1 MSVSSDVGNK
11 LLAWMLAGT
20 GTLLAYSAYKNRAPW
35 DVLRDINGPPLATA
49 TGTGTAAGFTGSNY
63 SGSIPRLRQ
72 IANREI
78 PPTLVAIQPCG
89 QLDMDAAASKARIDT
104 KLGKVI
110 PAASCN
116 DAYRSFAI
124 QAQAASRGETIN
136 GKPRFADPNKGL
148 HVVGLAFDI
157 HSDFNNADV
166 YQAFREDGWHQTRPI
181 DEPWHWSYG
190 VRG

>member
-11 LLAWMLAGT
+11 LLAWMLAGA

-35 DVLRDINGPPLATA
+35 DVLRDINSTPF
-49 TGTGTAAGFTGSNY
+49 TGSVASGGTAAGFAGSNY

-89 QLDMDAAASKARIDT
+89 QLDMDAAASKARIDA

-116 DAYRSFAI
+116 DAYRPIST
-124 QAQAASRGETIN
+124 QAEGYARDPN
-136 GKPRFADPNKGL
+136 RFAHPSKGL

-157 HSDFNNADV
+157 HADFNTPDV

>member
-11 LLAWMLAGT
+11 LLAWLMAGT

-35 DVLRDINGPPLATA
+35 DVLRDINGAPLTATA
-49 TGTGTAAGFTGSNY
+49 GTSAAAGFTGNY
-63 SGSIPRLRQ
+63 GGSIPRLRQ

-78 PPTLVAIQPCG
+78 PPTLVAIKPCG
-89 QLDMDAAASKARIDT
+89 QLDMDAAASKARIDA
-104 KLGKVI
+104 KLGYVV

-116 DAYRSFAI
+116 DAYRPIAV
-124 QAQAASRGETIN
+124 QAQGYANNPS
-136 GKPRFADPNKGL
+136 RFASPEKGL

-157 HSDFNNADV
+157 HSDYNKPDV
-166 YQAFREDGWHQTRPI
+166 YQAFREEGWHQTRPI
-181 DEPWHWSYG
+181 DEKWHWSFG